1 MKGSIFWMIYFFIAI
16 PVAILVLAGM
26 WKMFR
31 KAGKPGWAVLV
42 PIYNIY
48 CLFDI
53 SWGKGWIFLLLCI
66 PIVNIAVNLIMNIKL
81 AAAFGREKAFGIGLF
96 ILSPVFMAILGWG
109 SDAYLGPQTDT
120 PRP

>member
-1 MKGSIFWMIYFFIAI
+1 MKGSIFWMIYFLIAL
-16 PVAILVLAGM
+16 PVAVLGLAGM